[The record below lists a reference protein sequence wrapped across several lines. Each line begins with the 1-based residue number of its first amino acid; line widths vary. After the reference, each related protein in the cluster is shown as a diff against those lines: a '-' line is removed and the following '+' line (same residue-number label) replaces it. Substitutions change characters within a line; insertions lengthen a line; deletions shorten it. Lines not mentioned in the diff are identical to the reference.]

1 MSLATALRRPVA
13 GQLVVFGAI
22 GVATTVVHLGGFVLL
37 REVTPAQL
45 ANALA
50 LLVAAT
56 VNTWG
61 NRRWTF
67 GVRGRA
73 GAARHQV
80 QGLLVLGLT
89 LGLTSSGLR
98 LLGVVAPDAST
109 RVEAGAVA
117 ATTVLATALKFLA
130 MRRWVFGPAEASGG
144 RGGRPFCSVDGRT
157 DSLSGVG
164 GVA

>member
-130 MRRWVFGPAEASGG
+130 MRWWVFGPAEAPGG
-144 RGGRPFCSVDGRT
+144 RRRSPILLRGRADG
-157 DSLSGVG
+157 
-164 GVA
+164 

>member
-1 MSLATALRRPVA
+1 VSLATALRRPVA

-130 MRRWVFGPAEASGG
+130 MRWWVFGPAEASGG
-144 RGGRPFCSVDGRT
+144 RGRSPILLRGRADG
-157 DSLSGVG
+157 
-164 GVA
+164 